1 MASHNSAKIKEKLNN
16 AISCACERIDEFK
29 RSPKDFTR
37 TRSLT
42 PEVMVRTILGLHGQ
56 RLDKE
61 MILAGTD
68 VSASAFVQ
76 RRDKIRPEMFACVMK
91 EFSKGMPVFNRYE
104 GYRLLAVDGTVV
116 TSVPVEDSPNYVPGG
131 RPTKNGTLP
140 KGTCQRTMTALYD
153 VLNKQYLDVVPDKSE
168 NAAAKELFSGYRGHR
183 AIVLADRGY
192 QGYNLMEYVNKNPDL
207 DYLIR
212 VPETNYFSELK
223 KLPKDKFDVDL
234 EVRLSTRSAQY
245 CKIYNWKHLD
255 GPSPFGKPKKS
266 VNWDHEEF
274 CVMHYRAVRFGLK
287 TGKTETI
294 VTSLP
299 REKFP
304 PSKIKKLYNMRW
316 GIETSF
322 RELKYDIGMVHLHA
336 KKDDSILQEIYA
348 AFTMYNFCMAI
359 TMQIKLHQDP
369 GNKHTYKIDIAMA
382 VFLCMEFFRVM
393 DAEPPDVQIIRYRQP
408 ERPGR
413 SDERKLVPKGAIF
426 FLYRAA

>member
-1 MASHNSAKIKEKLNN
+1 MASYNSAKIKGKLNN
-16 AISCACERIDEFK
+16 AISSACERIDEFK
-29 RSPKDFTR
+29 RSPNDFTR

-61 MILAGTD
+61 MILAGID

-76 RRDKIRPEMFACVMK
+76 RRDKIKPEMFRCIMR
-91 EFSKGMPVFNRYE
+91 EFSRDIPMIKDYE
-104 GYRLLAVDGTVV
+104 GYRLLAIDGTVV

-131 RPTKNGTLP
+131 KITKNGTLP
-140 KGTCQRTMTALYD
+140 KGTCQRKLSALHD
-153 VLNKQYLDVVPDKSE
+153 VLNKQYIDAVADMSE
-168 NAAAKELFSGYRGHR
+168 NAAAKELFSGYSGHK
-183 AIVLADRGY
+183 AIVIADRGY
-192 QGYNLMEYVNKNPDL
+192 QGYNLMEFVNKNPDL
-207 DYLIR
+207 DYIIR

-234 EVRLSTRSAQY
+234 TVRISTRSQQY
-245 CKIYNWKHLD
+245 CRIYGWKHLA
-255 GPSPFGKPKKS
+255 GPSPFGKPKKE
-266 VNWDHEEF
+266 VRWDHEEF
-274 CVMHYRAVRFGLK
+274 CTMHYRAVRFGLK

-299 REKFP
+299 RDQFP

-359 TMQIKLHQDP
+359 TMQIKLHQYP

>member
-1 MASHNSAKIKEKLNN
+1 
-16 AISCACERIDEFK
+16 
-29 RSPKDFTR
+29 
-37 TRSLT
+37 
-42 PEVMVRTILGLHGQ
+42 MVRTILGLHGQ

-61 MILAGTD
+61 MLLAGIDAT
-68 VSASAFVQ
+68 ASAFVQ
-76 RRDKIRPEMFACVMK
+76 RRDKIRPEMFAFIMK
-91 EFSKGMPVFNRYE
+91 EFSRSLPVTEKYK
-104 GYRLLAVDGTVV
+104 GYRLLAIDGTVV
-116 TSVPVEDSPNYVPGG
+116 TSVPDENSPHYVPGG
-131 RPTKNGTLP
+131 KPTKNGSLP
-140 KGTCQRTMTALYD
+140 KGTCQRTVTALYD
-153 VLNKQYLDVVPDKSE
+153 VLGKQYLDIVPDKSE
-168 NAAAKELFSGYRGHR
+168 NAAAKDLFSGYRGHKT
-183 AIVLADRGY
+183 IVLADRGY
-192 QGYNLMEYVNKNPDL
+192 QGYNLMEYANKNPDL

-234 EVRLSTRSAQY
+234 EVRLSTKSQQY
-245 CKIYNWKHLD
+245 CKIYGWKHVD
-255 GPSPFGKPKKS
+255 GPSRFGKPKKD
-266 VNWDHEEF
+266 VNWDHEEI

-299 REKFP
+299 RDKFP
-304 PSKIKKLYNMRW
+304 PGEIKKLYNMRW

-359 TMQIKLHQDP
+359 TMQVKPYQNPD
-369 GNKHTYKIDIAMA
+369 NKYTYKIDIAMA
-382 VFLCMEFFRVM
+382 VFLCMDYFRSA
-393 DAEPPDVQIIRYRQP
+393 DPDPPDGQIVRYRQP

-413 SDERKLVPKGAIF
+413 SDERKIIPRGAIF

>member
-1 MASHNSAKIKEKLNN
+1 MASYGSARIKEKLNN
-16 AISCACERIDEFK
+16 AISSACEHIDEFK
-29 RSPKDFTR
+29 RSPNDFTR
-37 TRSLT
+37 VRSLT

-68 VSASAFVQ
+68 VTASAFVQ
-76 RRDKIRPEMFACVMK
+76 RRDKIKPEMFAYIMK
-91 EFSKGMPVFNRYE
+91 EFSRDLPVVDTYK
-104 GYRLLAVDGTVV
+104 GYRLLAIDGTVV

-131 RPTKNGTLP
+131 KLTKNGALP
-140 KGTCQRTMTALYD
+140 RGTCQRTVTALYD
-153 VLNKQYLDVVPDKSE
+153 VLNKFYLDIVPEKSE
-168 NAAAKELFSGYRGHR
+168 NTAAKELFSGYRGHK

-192 QGYNLMEYVNKNPDL
+192 QGYNLMEYANKNPDL

-212 VPETNYFSELK
+212 IPETNYFSELK
-223 KLPKDKFDVDL
+223 ELPKDKFDVDI
-234 EVRLSTRSAQY
+234 EVKLSTKSQQFCDLY
-245 CKIYNWKHLD
+245 GWKHIA
-255 GPSPFGKPKKS
+255 GPSPFGKPKKD
-266 VNWDHEEF
+266 VRWNHEEF
-274 CVMHYRAVRFGLK
+274 CIMHYRAVRFGLK

-299 REKFP
+299 RDKFP
-304 PSKIKKLYNMRW
+304 PSKIKELYNMRW

-359 TMQIKLHQDP
+359 TMQVKIPQNRN
-369 GNKHTYKIDIAMA
+369 NKYTYKVDIAMA
-382 VFLCMEFFRVM
+382 IFLCMDYFRNSDSDPP
-393 DAEPPDVQIIRYRQP
+393 DAEIIRYRQP

-413 SDERKLVPKGAIF
+413 SDERKLVPKGAVF

>member
-1 MASHNSAKIKEKLNN
+1 MASYNSAKIKGKLNN

-29 RSPKDFTR
+29 RAPNDFTR

-42 PEVMVRTILGLHGQ
+42 PEVMIRTILGLHGQ

-61 MILAGTD
+61 MILAGID

-76 RRDKIRPEMFACVMK
+76 RRDKIKPEMFRCILR
-91 EFSKGMPVFNRYE
+91 EFSRDIPMIKDYE
-104 GYRLLAVDGTVV
+104 GYRLLAIDGTVV

-131 RPTKNGTLP
+131 KITKNGTLP

-153 VLNKQYLDVVPDKSE
+153 VLNKQYIDVVADKSE
-168 NAAAKELFSGYRGHR
+168 NAAAKELFSGYSGHK
-183 AIVLADRGY
+183 AIVIADRGY
-192 QGYNLMEYVNKNPDL
+192 QGYNLMEFVNKNPNL
-207 DYLIR
+207 DYIIR

-245 CKIYNWKHLD
+245 CKIYNWKHVD
-255 GPSPFGKPKKS
+255 GPSRFGKPKKD

-274 CVMHYRAVRFGLK
+274 CTMHYRAVRFGLK

-299 REKFP
+299 RDKFP
-304 PSKIKKLYNMRW
+304 PSRIKKLYNMRW

-413 SDERKLVPKGAIF
+413 SDERKLVPKGAIL